1 MDHLLQIRR
10 FPIGAEILPD
20 RSGIHFR
27 VWAPDHDRVE
37 LTFTADPSSVPV
49 SEELHPSVVMQKE
62 TSGYFSIL
70 LPNIS
75 QRLLYGFK
83 LDDSKNCFPDP
94 ASRFQPQGI
103 DGFSKIIDCLDYKWN
118 DSQWKGISRD
128 NRVIY
133 EMHVG
138 TFTPE
143 GTWEAARKQLHELA
157 DLGVTVIELLP
168 VAEFE
173 GRFNW
178 GYDGIFQFAPSHR
191 YGTPDDL
198 RAFIDQAHK
207 CGIGV
212 ILDVVYNHLG
222 SGSSFFKEFSP
233 YYFTDRYKNEW
244 GAAINFD
251 GPQSGSVREY
261 FLSNAE
267 YWAREYHFDG
277 FRIDATQQ
285 IFDASEKN
293 IIKEIVERVRSQD
306 EEKSFFIIAEN
317 ECQDSAL
324 FHEYGI
330 DAVWSDDFHR
340 SATVA
345 LTGHAEAYY
354 SDYRAL
360 PQEFISAAKYGYL
373 YQGQYYTWQKKT
385 RGTPSLDLPI
395 DYFIHYLQNHD
406 QIANTLRGLRMHEIC
421 DPSLYRAFT
430 LLLLLGP
437 QIPLL
442 FQGQEFCS
450 SSPFYF
456 FTDKNEAKAV
466 RAAKGRKMFLSQ
478 FPSIAAANGPLVPHP
493 GDVEAFLKCKLN
505 FEERLSNQPSYLF
518 HKHLLS
524 IRRNDPVFRAEER
537 KGIDGEVVGQS
548 AFLLR
553 YFAKT
558 SSQDRLLI
566 VNMGNDL
573 LLDPN
578 PYPLSAPPKGCEWK
592 EIIGS
597 EDPSFGGNST
607 FSLKMKE
614 IVAIPGHAAF
624 FVGTQELSRN
634 SES

>member
-1 MDHLLQIRR
+1 MDQLLKTRR
-10 FPIGAEILPD
+10 FPVGAEILTD

-27 VWAPDHDRVE
+27 VWAPDHENVE
-37 LTFTADPSSVPV
+37 LVFTVELPSASVSEKLPSSVP
-49 SEELHPSVVMQKE
+49 MQKDA
-62 TSGYFSIL
+62 SGYFSTL
-70 LPNIS
+70 LPFIS
-75 QRLLYGFK
+75 KGLLYGFK
-83 LDDSKNCFPDP
+83 LDDSGYYYPDP
-94 ASRFQPQGI
+94 ASRFQPHGVS
-103 DGFSKIIDCLDYKWN
+103 GLSKIIDCLDYKWN
-118 DSQWKGISRD
+118 DSDWKGIPKD
-128 NRVIY
+128 NRVLY
-133 EMHVG
+133 EMHAG

-157 DLGVTVIELLP
+157 SLGITIIELLP

-198 RAFIDQAHK
+198 RSFIDQAHQ

-222 SGSSFFKEFSP
+222 SGSSFFKKFSP

-251 GPQSGSVREY
+251 GPESGPVREY

-267 YWAREYHFDG
+267 YWVREYHFDG

-293 IIKEIVERVRSQD
+293 IIKEIVLRVRAQAG
-306 EEKSFFIIAEN
+306 EKTVFTIAEN
-317 ECQDSAL
+317 ECQDTTL
-324 FHEYGI
+324 FHQYGI

-354 SDYRAL
+354 SDYRAS
-360 PQEFISAAKYGYL
+360 PQEFISTAKYGYL
-373 YQGQYYTWQKKT
+373 YQGQYYTWQKKI
-385 RGTPSLDLPI
+385 RGTPALDLPV

-406 QIANTLRGLRMHEIC
+406 QIANSLRGLRMHEIC

-456 FTDKNEAKAV
+456 FTDKDEARTV
-466 RAAKGRKMFLSQ
+466 RAARGRKIFLSQ
-478 FPSIAAANGPLVPHP
+478 FPSIAAVSGPLVPHP
-493 GDVEAFLKCKLN
+493 GDIEAFQKCKLN
-505 FEERLSNQPSYLF
+505 FEERFSNQPSFLY

-524 IRRNDPVFRAEER
+524 IRRSEMVFRAEER
-537 KGIDGEVVGQS
+537 KGIDGEVVGEN

-553 YFAKT
+553 YFGKV

-566 VNMGNDL
+566 VNLGSDL
-573 LLDPN
+573 RLDPN
-578 PYPLSAPPKGCEWK
+578 PHPLSAPPRGCEWK
-592 EIIGS
+592 VIISS
-597 EDPSFGGNST
+597 EDPAYGGNST
-607 FSLKMKE
+607 FPLKMDG

-624 FVGTQELSRN
+624 FVGSGKVN
-634 SES
+634 

>member
-1 MDHLLQIRR
+1 MQIRS

-20 RSGIHFR
+20 RSGVHFR
-27 VWAPDHDRVE
+27 VWAPDHYHVE
-37 LTFTADPSSVPV
+37 LVFTADLSSTPV
-49 SEELHPSVVMQKE
+49 SEELPPSVAMQKE
-62 TSGYFSIL
+62 VSGYFSIL
-70 LPNIS
+70 LPNTF
-75 QRLLYGFK
+75 QGLLYGFK
-83 LDDSKNCFPDP
+83 LDDSEHYYPDP
-94 ASRFQPQGI
+94 ASRFQPQGVN
-103 DGFSKIIDCLDYKWN
+103 GFSKIIDCLGYGWN
-118 DSQWKGISRD
+118 DSDWKGISRD
-128 NRVIY
+128 NRVLY

-138 TFTPE
+138 TFTAE
-143 GTWEAARKQLHELA
+143 GTWEAARKQLPELA
-157 DLGVTVIELLP
+157 SLGITVIELLP

-198 RAFIDQAHK
+198 RTFIDQAHK

-251 GPQSGSVREY
+251 GPQSGPVREY

-267 YWAREYHFDG
+267 YWVREYHFDG

-293 IIKEIVERVRSQD
+293 IIKEIAQKVRAQD
-306 EEKSFFIIAEN
+306 REKTFFIIAEN
-317 ECQDSAL
+317 ECQDSVL

-354 SDYRAL
+354 SDYRAS
-360 PQEFISAAKYGYL
+360 PQEFISTARYGYL
-373 YQGQYYTWQKKT
+373 YQGQYYSWQKKT
-385 RGTPSLDLPI
+385 RGTPALDLPA

-406 QIANTLRGLRMHEIC
+406 QIANSLRGLRMHEVC

-450 SSPFYF
+450 SAPFYF
-456 FTDKNEAKAV
+456 FTDKDQVKTV
-466 RAAKGRKMFLSQ
+466 RAARGRKMFLSQ
-478 FPSIAAANGPLVPHP
+478 FPSIAAASGPLVPHP
-493 GDVEAFLKCKLN
+493 ADIDTFQKCKLN
-505 FEERLSNQPSYLF
+505 FEERLSNQPFFLF

-524 IRRNDPVFRAEER
+524 VRKNDPVFRAEGR
-537 KGIDGEVVGQS
+537 KGIDGEVVGQN

-553 YFAKT
+553 YFGKT

-566 VNMGNDL
+566 VNLGNDL
-573 LLDPN
+573 WLYPN
-578 PYPLSAPPKGCEWK
+578 PHPLSAPPKGCEWK
-592 EIIGS
+592 VIISS
-597 EDPSFGGNST
+597 EDPFFGGNST
-607 FSLKMKE
+607 FPLKMRGV
-614 IVAIPGHAAF
+614 VAIPGHAAF
-624 FVGTQELSRN
+624 FVGT
-634 SES
+634 

>member
-1 MDHLLQIRR
+1 MDQSLKIRR
-10 FPIGAEILPD
+10 FPIGAEILSD

-37 LTFTADPSSVPV
+37 LTFTADLLSTPV
-49 SEELHPSVVMQKE
+49 SEELPLSVVMQKE
-62 TSGYFSIL
+62 ASGYFSIL

-75 QRLLYGFK
+75 QDLLYGFK
-83 LDDSKNCFPDP
+83 LDDSKDYYPDP
-94 ASRFQPQGI
+94 ASRFQPQGAG
-103 DGFSKIIDCLDYKWN
+103 GFSKIIDCLDYKWN
-118 DSQWKGISRD
+118 DSHWKGISKD

-133 EMHVG
+133 EMHAG

-143 GTWEAARKQLHELA
+143 GTWEAARKQLPELA
-157 DLGVTVIELLP
+157 SLGITVIELLP

-178 GYDGIFQFAPSHR
+178 GYDGIFQFAPSHH
-191 YGTPDDL
+191 YGTPNDL
-198 RAFIDQAHK
+198 RAFIDQAHQ

-222 SGSSFFKEFSP
+222 SGLSFFKEFSP

-251 GPQSGSVREY
+251 GPQSGPVREY

-267 YWAREYHFDG
+267 YWVREYHFDG

-293 IIKEIVERVRSQD
+293 IIKEIVQRVRAQD
-306 EEKSFFIIAEN
+306 RGKTFFIIAEN
-317 ECQDSAL
+317 ECQDSIL

-354 SDYRAL
+354 SDYRAS
-360 PQEFISAAKYGYL
+360 PQEFISAARYGYL

-385 RGTPSLDLPI
+385 RGTPVLDLPS

-406 QIANTLRGLRMHEIC
+406 QIANSLRGLRLHEIC
-421 DPSLYRAFT
+421 DPSLYRALT
-430 LLLLLGP
+430 LFLLLGP
-437 QIPLL
+437 QIPLI

-456 FTDKNEAKAV
+456 FTDKDEARTA
-466 RAAKGRKMFLSQ
+466 RAQRGRKMFLSQ
-478 FPSIAAANGPLVPHP
+478 FPSIAAASGPFVPYP
-493 GDVEAFLKCKLN
+493 GDMEAFLRCKLN
-505 FEERLSNQPSYLF
+505 FEERLSKRSSYLF

-524 IRRNDPVFRAEER
+524 IRRNDPVFRTEGR
-537 KGIDGEVVGQS
+537 KGIDGEVIGAN

-553 YFAKT
+553 YFGKT

-566 VNMGNDL
+566 VNLGVDL
-573 LLDPN
+573 WLDPN
-578 PYPLSAPPKGCEWK
+578 PYPLSAPPKNCEWK
-592 EIIGS
+592 EIISS

-607 FSLKMKE
+607 FPLKMNE
-614 IVAIPGHAAF
+614 VVAIPGHAAF
-624 FVGTQELSRN
+624 FVGTAS
-634 SES
+634 